1 MVHPDDIE
9 KMARAV
15 LSIRLPRSP
24 DQIQSMIDEINNLLS
39 NVSRF
44 QDDLKKVEEHTNIT
58 QELLR
63 NAEDVKLV
71 SEIKK
76 TAQGHDVLTDRALY
90 WPLLVMPPV
99 GTLAAM
105 NASIDGTKSCHKN
118 STLSHYFRL
127 SSQQKREQFN

>member
-76 TAQGHDVLTDRALY
+76 QHRA
-90 WPLLVMPPV
+90 M
-99 GTLAAM
+99 M
-105 NASIDGTKSCHKN
+105 
-118 STLSHYFRL
+118 
-127 SSQQKREQFN
+127 SSQTEPSTGLCW